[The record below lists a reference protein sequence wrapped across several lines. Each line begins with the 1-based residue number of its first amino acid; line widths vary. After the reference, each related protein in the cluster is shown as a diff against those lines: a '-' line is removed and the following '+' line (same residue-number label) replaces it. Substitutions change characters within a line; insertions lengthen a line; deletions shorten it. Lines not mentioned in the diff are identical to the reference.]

1 MCVCVGDGGVCCVY
15 DGPHIEG
22 PPQHQCKCQCH
33 CEVWL
38 NIVAKAKAD
47 YCESSLL
54 PREMPSK
61 TSDSNLADGLTQVH
75 KQQKTQKKALPKV
88 SRSHAQ
94 EALARRRAR
103 IVSVSSRAGFQK
115 TVGLMV
121 LSRCMGTT
129 GVAWPFSMFIG
140 GAVVLHDVMVGH
152 FVTCNVLWNDGDL
165 AFWEWGL
172 EKFGSQ
178 DG

>member
-1 MCVCVGDGGVCCVY
+1 MKFVRLKRRGGVGWGGVFVCVCVCVCVGDGGVCCVY
-15 DGPHIEG
+15 GGPHIEG

-94 EALARRRAR
+94 EALARKRAR
-103 IVSVSSRAGFQK
+103 K
-115 TVGLMV
+115 TV
-121 LSRCMGTT
+121 
-129 GVAWPFSMFIG
+129 AI
-140 GAVVLHDVMVGH
+140 
-152 FVTCNVLWNDGDL
+152 
-165 AFWEWGL
+165 E
-172 EKFGSQ
+172 
-178 DG
+178 

>member
-1 MCVCVGDGGVCCVY
+1 MCVWGRDSGVCCVY
-15 DGPHIEG
+15 GRPHIEG

-129 GVAWPFSMFIG
+129 GVAWPFSMFHWWSSC
-140 GAVVLHDVMVGH
+140 A
-152 FVTCNVLWNDGDL
+152 
-165 AFWEWGL
+165 A
-172 EKFGSQ
+172 
-178 DG
+178 